1 MASPRNNDA
10 RKAATQV
17 RAYFA
22 ALPPVVRKRM
32 QQIRA
37 IIRAVAPGATEHF
50 SYGIPAFKLEG
61 EPLVW
66 YAAFKRHTSLFP
78 CGPVL
83 ARAYRIDLS
92 RYETA
97 KGTVRFGLDAPL
109 PVALVKRL
117 VRARAAEVRKKGRS

>member
-1 MASPRNNDA
+1 MSGT
-10 RKAATQV
+10 RKPATKPPAAEV
-17 RAYFA
+17 RAYLA
-22 ALPPVVRKRM
+22 ALSPAARRRM

-50 SYGIPAFKLEG
+50 SYGIPAFRLEG
-61 EPLVW
+61 LPLIW
-66 YAAFKRHTSLFP
+66 YAAFKSHTSLFP
-78 CGPVL
+78 CGPTL

-97 KGTVRFGLDAPL
+97 KGTVRFPLDAPL

-117 VRARAAEVRKKGRS
+117 VRARAAEAKKSGR